1 MTTPLTAGRFAPT
14 PTGLPHF
21 GTLLA
26 AVASFLHARHT
37 GAQWLLRVEDLDR
50 SREMAGAADAML
62 RTLEAC
68 GLEWDGAPLYQS
80 RRAEAYRAALD
91 QLQRENRIF
100 PCACSRRVLE
110 EAKQGVEGPV
120 YPGTCRNGLKPG
132 RNARSYRLRVN
143 DQPLTVE
150 DLVQGS
156 ITQNLARDVGDFIL
170 RRGDGCFA
178 YQLAVVVDDA
188 FQGVTQVVRGADL
201 LNSTPRQVFLQ
212 RQLDLPTPQY
222 LHIPIV
228 LDAAGKKL
236 SKSEG
241 APAVDLKHP
250 TPQLHSALMVLGQ
263 QPPAEL
269 RDVTSRDLAQWAKR
283 HWRVDAIPRHATLP
297 LP

>member
-1 MTTPLTAGRFAPT
+1 MVASLPKGRFAPS
-14 PTGLPHF
+14 PTGVPHF

-37 GAQWLLRVEDLDR
+37 GAQWLLRIEDLDR
-50 SREMAGAADAML
+50 SREMPGAVDAML
-62 RTLEAC
+62 RTLEAF

-80 RRAEAYRAALD
+80 QRAEAYRAALD

-120 YPGTCRNGLKPG
+120 YPGTCRNGLAPG

-150 DLVQGS
+150 DLIQGS
-156 ITQNLARDVGDFIL
+156 ITQDLARDVGDFVL
-170 RRGDGCFA
+170 LRGDGCFA
-178 YQLAVVVDDA
+178 YQLAVVMDDA

-201 LNSTPRQVFLQ
+201 LHSTPRQVFLQ
-212 RQLDLPTPQY
+212 RQLGLPTPEY

-236 SKSEG
+236 SKSED
-241 APAVDLKHP
+241 APAVDLKRP
-250 TPQLHSALMVLGQ
+250 APLLYSALVILGQ
-263 QPPAEL
+263 QPLAEL
-269 RDVTSRDLAQWAKR
+269 RDAMPRNLLQWAKQ
-283 HWRVDAIPRHATLP
+283 HWRVDAIPKHKTLP
-297 LP
+297 LS